1 MGVKDMTAQLQ
12 ELGKGA
18 AIELLRIKNPQ
29 LV

>member
-1 MGVKDMTAQLQ
+1 MGVKDIAAQLK